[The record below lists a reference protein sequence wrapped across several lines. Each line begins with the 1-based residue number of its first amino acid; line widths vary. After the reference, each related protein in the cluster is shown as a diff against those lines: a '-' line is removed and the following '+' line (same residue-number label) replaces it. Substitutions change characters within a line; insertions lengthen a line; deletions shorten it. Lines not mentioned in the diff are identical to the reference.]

1 MWNQGDWLGK
11 KEKLL
16 KKAVESPKNLT
27 LNEFRTLLGHY
38 DFEHRNTTGSH
49 EIYKNNNVGETMN
62 IQPDKSDKSKA
73 KVFQIKQFLDK
84 LRTHGMLED

>member
-11 KEKLL
+11 REKLL
-16 KKAVESPKNLT
+16 KKAIESPKNLT
-27 LNEFRTLLGHY
+27 FNELRMLLEHHG
-38 DFEHRNTTGSH
+38 FEHKNTTGSH
-49 EIYKNNNVGETMN
+49 EIYKYKNVMMN

-73 KVFQIKQFLDK
+73 KVFQIKQFLEK